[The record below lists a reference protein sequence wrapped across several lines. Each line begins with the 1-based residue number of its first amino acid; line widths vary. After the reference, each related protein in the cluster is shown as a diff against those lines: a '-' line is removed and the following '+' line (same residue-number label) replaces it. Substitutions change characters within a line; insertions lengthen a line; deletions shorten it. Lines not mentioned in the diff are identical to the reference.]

1 MQTRFIS
8 AEIDVIIHATE
19 DYDKILTIIKDI
31 LKIDIEKF
39 TSNKLEGYYGN
50 EVILL
55 KARLNAED
63 ARKLADII
71 FNSINIH
78 DKIHLADNLDKH
90 IDRNSLFI
98 RLNKQELFKNRIVL
112 GDQDAIKIRFKVKG
126 FKPNVEF
133 DILKQ
138 YLSEQHG

>member
-1 MQTRFIS
+1 MQTRFTS
-8 AEIDVIIHATE
+8 AEIDIIIHATE
-19 DYDKILTIIKDI
+19 DYNKMLTIIKDV
-31 LKIDIEKF
+31 LTIDPDKF
-39 TSNKLEGYYGN
+39 TSKRLEGYYGN

-55 KARLNAED
+55 KARLNTND

-78 DKIHLADNLDKH
+78 DKIYLADNLDKH

-98 RLNKQELFKNRIVL
+98 RLDKQELFRKRIAL
-112 GDQDAIKIRFKVKG
+112 GDQDAIKIRFRVKG

-133 DILKQ
+133 DMLRQ
-138 YLSEQHG
+138 HLSE